1 MGHIVN
7 PNIYRLGKMLPWV
20 SSGFKRKK
28 NERSKIANEDFLIYN
43 FTRNFFYKKVYKKVI
58 GKIIKAKLKVRKRK
72 QLVRKNK
79 RKRKFGKT
87 SLLNH
92 WIIKYS
98 HLTITRFSKTFQ
110 LNLFFFDRELQ
121 KKYRLRYKRRLKKI
135 KKRHLIRKNKKIKI
149 LKKALESTLKRN
161 TKRIKA
167 LTTKV
172 HFNGIAHNFQV
183 QRTKNVITPTLSG
196 LSKEMAYDIRSI
208 IKKPRED
215 KMNYSIARDF
225 RKKGDLREKIY
236 IYKDNTFEGNKIK
249 DRLTQSINST
259 NQNENY
265 KSIYFNKTI
274 KKLYYRRKFKKYSLN
289 YFLPNEY
296 TYVDATYFKK
306 QARASNK
313 YLYYKGLSGLKNIGL
328 NNQLAYN
335 YKKTYLDTIRKKDTK
350 NLNIISNNIQI
361 IKNIKMQQVI
371 KNFEKRIEKLKLK
384 EAVRKVKRKDVIKQ
398 LKQKE
403 LWKKHYLRL
412 KIKVKFRKRKRFKI
426 KHRSAMN
433 FAKRIIRKNKRIN

>member
-58 GKIIKAKLKVRKRK
+58 GKLKKANLKVRKRK

-135 KKRHLIRKNKKIKI
+135 KKRHLIRKNKKLKL
-149 LKKALESTLKRN
+149 LKKALESKLKRKK
-161 TKRIKA
+161 KRMKS

-172 HFNGIAHNFQV
+172 HFNGIAHNFQI
-183 QRTKNVITPTLSG
+183 QRNKTIIKPTLSG
-196 LSKEMAYDIRSI
+196 LSKEIAYDIRNI

-215 KMNYSIARDF
+215 KMNYSVAREF
-225 RKKGDLREKIY
+225 RKRGDLREKIY

-249 DRLTQSINST
+249 DRLTQSKSILL
-259 NQNENY
+259 QNENY

-274 KKLYYRRKFKKYSLN
+274 KKLYYRRKFKRYSLN

-296 TYVDATYFKK
+296 TYIDATYFKK
-306 QARASNK
+306 QARAANK
-313 YLYYKGLSGLKNIGL
+313 YLYYKGLLGLKKTGL
-328 NNQLAYN
+328 TNQLAYN
-335 YKKTYLDTIRKKDTK
+335 YKKIYLDNIRKKETK
-350 NLNIISNNIQI
+350 NLNIVSTNIQI
-361 IKNIKMQQVI
+361 IKTLKMQQI
-371 KNFEKRIEKLKLK
+371 LKNFEKRIEKLKLK
-384 EAVRKVKRKDVIKQ
+384 EAVRKVNRKDVIKK

-403 LWKKHYLRL
+403 IWKKHYLRL
-412 KIKVKFRKRKRFKI
+412 KIKVKFRRRKRFKI

-433 FAKRIIRKNKRIN
+433 FAKRIMRKNKR